1 MEPKTNVVLVHGAW
15 ADGSSWSR
23 VIPLLQKKGFNV
35 LAAQLPL
42 TSLDDDIAVTKNLL
56 ATLKAPIVLV
66 GHSYGG
72 LVISAAAS
80 DVPEVKALV
89 YIAAFG
95 LDEGESIETLTKQGP
110 APAGAAAVRPPDDH
124 GFLWIDRD
132 AFAKAFAADVDP
144 TEARVMAAVQKPL
157 GINSFT
163 AKSGPPAWKH
173 IPSWYMVA
181 TNDQMIP
188 PQAEEFMAKR
198 MGAEV
203 RKVASSH
210 AVMVSHPKEVADL
223 IALAAEPIG
232 TSAEPTHASA

>member
-1 MEPKTNVVLVHGAW
+1 MGPKTNVVLVHGAW

-23 VIPLLQKKGFNV
+23 VIPLLQKKGLNV
-35 LAAQLPL
+35 VAAQLTL
-42 TSLDDDIAVTKNLL
+42 TSTDDDIAVTKNLL
-56 ATLKAPIVLV
+56 GSLTGPIVLV

-72 LVISAAAS
+72 IVISGAANGIPN
-80 DVPEVKALV
+80 VNGLV
-89 YIAAFG
+89 YLAAFG
-95 LDEGESIETLTKQGP
+95 LDEGESLDALSKQGP

-132 AFAKAFAADVDP
+132 SFAKAFAADVDA
-144 TEARVMAAVQKPL
+144 TEASIMAAVQKPL
-157 GINSFT
+157 SINCFI

-181 TNDQMIP
+181 TDDQMIP

-210 AVMVSHPKEVADL
+210 AVMVSHPQEAAGLITLAADAVADS
-223 IALAAEPIG
+223 
-232 TSAEPTHASA
+232 TKSTRVSV